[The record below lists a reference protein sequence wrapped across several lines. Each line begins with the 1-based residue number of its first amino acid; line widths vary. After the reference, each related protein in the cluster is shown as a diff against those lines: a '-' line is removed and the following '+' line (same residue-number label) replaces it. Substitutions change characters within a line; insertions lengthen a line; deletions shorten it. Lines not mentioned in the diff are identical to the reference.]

1 MTKAYIKHIGSFMI
15 FGTIGLFA
23 RLIPLPSSEVVLA
36 RTVIGGAFIFLVMLI
51 RGKRIDIATVKHSLW
66 KLIFAGVM
74 LAISWMTLFEAYKCT
89 QVSTATVVYYLAPVI
104 VMFASPLIFKEKL
117 TIAKIVGITA
127 TTGGLVLM
135 CGVGLG
141 GANPVGGLIFAL
153 ISAVTYAALMIMNK
167 LITGIGGLERTAV
180 QLAIAAALLLP
191 YALISQQG
199 VWIMPE
205 GTALIALL
213 ILCIVHTGFACY
225 LYFSSLEYLSA
236 QSAAICS
243 YTDPLCA
250 LFLSAAILGE
260 RMSALQ
266 WTGAVLIL
274 GGALLAQLYKQK
286 HPKAVTFHQ

>member
-1 MTKAYIKHIGSFMI
+1 MTKAYIKLIVSFVI

-23 RLIPLPSSEVVLA
+23 RLIPLPSSEVVLS
-36 RTVIGGAFIFLVMLI
+36 RTVIGGAFLFLLMLL
-51 RGKRIDIATVKHSLW
+51 RGKRVDIAAVRRNLW
-66 KLIFAGVM
+66 KLITAGVL
-74 LAISWMTLFEAYKCT
+74 LAVSWMTLFEAYKCT

-117 TIAKIVGITA
+117 TVAKVVGIAA
-127 TTGGLVLM
+127 TTGGLVFM

-141 GANPVGGLIFAL
+141 GANPVGGLVFSL
-153 ISAVTYAALMIMNK
+153 VSAITYAALMIMNK
-167 LITGIGGLERTAV
+167 LVTGIGGLERTAI
-180 QLAIAAALLLP
+180 QLSIAAVLLLP
-191 YALISQQG
+191 YALITQQG
-199 VWIMPE
+199 AWIMPT

-213 ILCIVHTGFACY
+213 ILCIVHTAFACY
-225 LYFSSLEYLSA
+225 LYFSSIEALSA

-250 LFLSAAILGE
+250 LLLSAAILGE

-266 WTGAVLIL
+266 WAGAVLIL

-286 HPKAVTFHQ
+286 Q